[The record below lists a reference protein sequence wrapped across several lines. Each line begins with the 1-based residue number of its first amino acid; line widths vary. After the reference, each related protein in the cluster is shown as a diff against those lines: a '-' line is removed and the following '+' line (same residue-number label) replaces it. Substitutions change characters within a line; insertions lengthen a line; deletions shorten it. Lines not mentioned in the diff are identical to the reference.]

1 MPQDAKDIQ
10 FAELKDM
17 IAQLNTTIAA
27 LTGTIQEKDEA
38 IAKLTEESSVVNP
51 SYHSFR
57 PLSSFRCRSGGIFF
71 SSGVSAYPEPVYTLT
86 LKSVPPILR

>member
-27 LTGTIQEKDEA
+27 LTGTIQEKDAA

-57 PLSSFRCRSGGIFF
+57 PLSSFRCRSGGNVI
-71 SSGVSAYPEPVYTLT
+71 
-86 LKSVPPILR
+86 